1 MRSIYNFLFLLFI
14 LILNPNLSHAE
25 QLKIF
30 YVDIDKIIKESN
42 VGKKVEKDYLS
53 IVKKK
58 NKEFEKIEENLKK
71 KDSDLIKQKNIL
83 SKEELSKK
91 IKSLEKEINNYRTD
105 KRKFNNEVVTSVSL
119 YGSMVNSL
127 KDEDVRI
134 TDRISLPRKRLK
146 GFQYGAIG
154 PVDSGDYVGGN
165 YASVINFSATLPMI
179 LSTVENVDVKYFLDV
194 GNLWG
199 VDYSSSIDD
208 SNKIRSSTGIGVDWF
223 TPIGPMTLSIAQDLS
238 KANTDKTES
247 FQFNLGTTF

>member
-83 SKEELSKK
+83 SKDELSKK

-105 KRKFNNEVVTSVSL
+105 KRKFNQDINQKKLKATSEMIVFL
-119 YGSMVNSL
+119 N
-127 KDEDVRI
+127 RI
-134 TDRISLPRKRLK
+134 LGK
-146 GFQYGAIG
+146 
-154 PVDSGDYVGGN
+154 
-165 YASVINFSATLPMI
+165 YASDNSASLIIQKKNIIIGKSEMDITKQVMEI
-179 LSTVENVDVKYFLDV
+179 FNKEIKSVK
-194 GNLWG
+194 
-199 VDYSSSIDD
+199 
-208 SNKIRSSTGIGVDWF
+208 
-223 TPIGPMTLSIAQDLS
+223 
-238 KANTDKTES
+238 
-247 FQFNLGTTF
+247 FN